1 MAFFYYIRY
10 MKLGIS
16 VKIGCFLVL
25 FFTCFLSGFSQ
36 GKQPKNTYLERTKQ
50 NIEAGNLTVAIA
62 ELVRLEKGNSLQNT
76 EKYTVGNLLCKA
88 YFMQQAHSK
97 YRVQFEKNLQIAA
110 KLPAI
115 YKAEVLSHKAFY
127 FHYLMWQD
135 SALYYS
141 NAAMKILASNRKH
154 LHKIETPFVYE
165 VYAITFLYRRR
176 PYTKGTYLS
185 LPVEDHVKNMYQY
198 FDSAIYYADRYPFL
212 FSSDKAVLYRSYGN
226 RWLDH
231 VTNYRPFSKAQARQ
245 MTAFQW
251 RSFQRANELYDKGIA
266 CLKEEHAND
275 IIHISSLKAMN
286 YSNVGRLVEAE
297 NLLHRVTEKYA
308 TNKLLNENSMNYHP
322 LASFLTVKM
331 RNSIRMAYNRSR
343 INADI
348 ERLEKLK
355 PAYWMSF
362 LKDDNLPYDPYSTSP
377 YIALFNLY
385 WFKSHHE
392 KNTSELV
399 QKAVSNLITAK
410 VHFYYLKSGKYKA
423 AGRKPLL
430 SIARIQQKLK
440 KREAFLLMHN
450 DAGFLHKKQV
460 LITRDTIL
468 LIPHQQKTPL
478 NSLALD
484 TLNFVDFKRFSYA
497 SYSANLKQVI
507 RIQPNV
513 TKIYLSYDDILPY
526 EIMVRDTVGK
536 NFSELNYAGMSI
548 QFVRLYNPYTYF
560 LDKPVETSADLD
572 VRFLNQ
578 QSKTPVYFTT
588 DFFKNYS
595 HYGRFSHQL
604 YEGNIEK
611 LTEKKGVLHVYGHG
625 ELFFNKESSTKNFQ
639 FTYTENNAIKS
650 ENALHG
656 EFKVER
662 DLVVLNNCF
671 SGYPSFQSNEF
682 NRTIPLR
689 LLSNGAKAVISS
701 PNVVDDYYSAQ
712 FFKTFYANLKNE
724 MSYEDAFYEAK
735 KSFFLKHPEMRE
747 PYLWNGLQLIQS
759 HRISLIRTN
768 TARIFIWPAVALGL
782 LLFAILRR
790 VQLQKRKKVRP

>member
-1 MAFFYYIRY
+1 
-10 MKLGIS
+10 MKLFKT
-16 VKIGCFLVL
+16 VKIGHLLVL
-25 FFTCFLSGFSQ
+25 FIFSVFSGFSQ
-36 GKQPKNTYLERTKQ
+36 VNHQKNDFLKDSKHH
-50 NIEAGNLTVAIA
+50 IEAGNLNRAVS
-62 ELVRLEKGNSLQNT
+62 ELVRLEKSNSLQSA
-76 EKYTVGNLLCKA
+76 EKYAVGNLLCKV
-88 YFMQQAHSK
+88 YFMQQEHSK
-97 YRVQFEKNLQIAA
+97 YRVQVEKNLQLAA
-110 KLPAI
+110 NLPAI
-115 YKAEVLSHKAFY
+115 YSAEVLSHKAFY

-135 SALYYS
+135 SALYFS
-141 NAAMKILASNRKH
+141 NAAMKILASNRKQ

-176 PYTKGTYLS
+176 PYRKGTYFS

-198 FDSAIYYADRYPFL
+198 FDSAIYYADRYPFK

-231 VTNYRPFSKAQARQ
+231 VTNYRPFSKVQARQ
-245 MTAFQW
+245 LTAFQW
-251 RSFQRANELYDKGIA
+251 LSFQRANELYDKGLA
-266 CLKEEHAND
+266 CLREQHAND

-297 NLLHRVTEKYA
+297 NLLHQVFEKYA
-308 TNKLLNENSMNYHP
+308 TSNLFNENTMNYYP

-331 RNSIRMAYNRSR
+331 RNSIRMPYNRSR

-362 LKDDNLPYDPYSTSP
+362 LKDDDLPYDPYSTSP

-385 WFKSHHE
+385 WFKSQHE

-423 AGRKPLL
+423 AGKKPLL
-430 SIARIQQKLK
+430 SIERIQQKLK

-468 LIPHQQKTPL
+468 LIPHQQKTTL

-497 SYSANLKQVI
+497 SYQANLKQVI

-526 EIMVRDTVGK
+526 EIMVRDTLAK
-536 NFSELNYAGMSI
+536 HFSDLNYAGMSI

-560 LDKPVETSADLD
+560 LDKPHEARSNLD
-572 VRFLNQ
+572 VRYLPQ
-578 QSKTPVYFTT
+578 QAKTPVYFTS
-588 DFFKNYS
+588 DFFKKYN
-595 HYGRFSHQL
+595 HYGNFSHQS
-604 YEGNIEK
+604 YTGNIEY
-611 LTEKKGVLHVYGHG
+611 LAEKQGVLHLYGHG
-625 ELFFNKESSTKNFQ
+625 ELAWDTLLDTKCFQFSYTKN
-639 FTYTENNAIKS
+639 NVLKS
-650 ENALHG
+650 ENNLQG
-656 EFKVER
+656 ERKVNR

-671 SGYPSFQSNEF
+671 SGYPSFMNNEF
-682 NRTIPLR
+682 NRTIPLHI
-689 LLSNGAKAVISS
+689 LSNGAKAVISS
-701 PNVVDDYYSAQ
+701 PNVVDDYFSSE
-712 FFKTFYANLKNE
+712 FFKAFYANLNTK
-724 MSYEDAFYEAK
+724 MSYEDAFFEAK
-735 KSFFLKHPEMRE
+735 KTFFLKHPEMRE
-747 PYLWNGLQLIQS
+747 PYIWNGLQLLQT
-759 HRISLIRTN
+759 HRIYQSSTKSDNQIIWLVSL
-768 TARIFIWPAVALGL
+768 FC
-782 LLFAILRR
+782 LLFFVILRR
-790 VQLQKRKKVRP
+790 VQLHKRRKVLD